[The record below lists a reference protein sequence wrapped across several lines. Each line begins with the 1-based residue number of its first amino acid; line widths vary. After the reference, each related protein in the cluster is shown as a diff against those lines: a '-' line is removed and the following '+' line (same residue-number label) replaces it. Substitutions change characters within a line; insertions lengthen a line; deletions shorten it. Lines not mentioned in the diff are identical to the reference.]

1 MIPPPAPTQ
10 KKEKKRNREGGGVR
24 KGGKDCNLN
33 LCKVV
38 SWETTTTTTTAGVII
53 GKQVASSPDSL
64 IIYFRII
71 NFKTDWNTKKSPKS

>member
-1 MIPPPAPTQ
+1 
-10 KKEKKRNREGGGVR
+10 VR

-38 SWETTTTTTTAGVII
+38 SWETTTTTTTTAGIII